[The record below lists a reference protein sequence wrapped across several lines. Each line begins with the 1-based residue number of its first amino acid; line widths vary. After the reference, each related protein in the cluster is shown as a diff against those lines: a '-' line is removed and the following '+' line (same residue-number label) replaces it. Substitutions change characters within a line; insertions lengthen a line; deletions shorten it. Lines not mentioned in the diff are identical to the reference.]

1 MAGELQFSNTV
12 LSALWVL
19 FRTTPARQPCQRQR
33 AVHLHD
39 RATPAPRT
47 AAGHVQPEPYRKNR
61 NRE

>member
-19 FRTTPARQPCQRQR
+19 FRTTPAAARQPCQR

-39 RATPAPRT
+39 RATHAPRT